1 MLINKKKKKGIKET
15 CRAKEKKT
23 VTSILWLFKLK
34 RVHEFQNTTIQSHV
48 KKRSKRGIDISLFND
63 QKKQ

>member
-1 MLINKKKKKGIKET
+1 MLINKKKRIRET

-34 RVHEFQNTTIQSHV
+34 RVHKFQSTIIQSHV
-48 KKRSKRGIDISLFND
+48 KEELIFHHLVIKRSNNISI
-63 QKKQ
+63 

>member
-1 MLINKKKKKGIKET
+1 MLINKKKRIRET

-34 RVHEFQNTTIQSHV
+34 RVHKFQSTIIQSQ
-48 KKRSKRGIDISLFND
+48 RGIDISSFSD
-63 QKKQ
+63 QKKQYYKHMI